1 MCVHAYFCARV
12 LYMYVCMYADSL
24 YTADTFYFISL
35 HDFKSCSHV
44 CVQMTEEL
52 AQVHVVPL

>member
-24 YTADTFYFISL
+24 YTFHFISL

-44 CVQMTEEL
+44 CVRMTEEL
-52 AQVHVVPL
+52 AQVHVVPW